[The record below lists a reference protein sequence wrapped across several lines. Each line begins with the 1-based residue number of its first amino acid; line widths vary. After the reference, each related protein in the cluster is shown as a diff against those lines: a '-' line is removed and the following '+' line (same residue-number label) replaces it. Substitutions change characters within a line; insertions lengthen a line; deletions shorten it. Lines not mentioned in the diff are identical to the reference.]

1 MPLFN
6 NISVISWRSVLLVEE
21 TTINQTNQTY
31 VPENENSACK
41 NMKMFDKKLG

>member
-1 MPLFN
+1 VALN
-6 NISVISWRSVLLVEE
+6 
-21 TTINQTNQTY
+21 TINQTNQTY